1 MPTLTHKAGK
11 HFGSKSIG
19 SIHCVSVLIVWLCNS
34 MQKKITRQN
43 KFAGLL
49 NQTSFT
55 HSIERRKDTLNKV
68 V

>member
-1 MPTLTHKAGK
+1 
-11 HFGSKSIG
+11 
-19 SIHCVSVLIVWLCNS
+19 

-43 KFAGLL
+43 KFAGLF

-68 V
+68 VQARLQFCQIYAKPKDVLAQLF